1 MRNFEVV
8 QQIGKAIRP
17 FILKGG
23 LRRNAVEKRLREG
36 RPLIPDTKGGLWED
50 EDFVA
55 NVRGMLRQD
64 YPQIPEVLRN
74 DYGDVIEPASPKSGA
89 GAGNSRTS
97 PPASEGASC
106 GGPSA
111 PIDAEMTYAQKQLM
125 IADTKAKTR
134 AMELQAA
141 RDEEELADVR
151 ARAAIRESGGGPG
164 GATVTG
170 SCREPAGESGI
181 LPGAGGD
188 KKVSTIKVSTL
199 RPT

>member
-36 RPLIPDTKGGLWED
+36 LPLIPATKGGLWED

-55 NVRGMLRQD
+55 NVRDMLHQD

-89 GAGNSRTS
+89 GAGNSRT
-97 PPASEGASC
+97 PPPPPGGASC

-111 PIDAEMTYAQKQLM
+111 PIDPELAELEEAVKKAALREQLEVLQ
-125 IADTKAKTR
+125 D
-134 AMELQAA
+134 QAA
-141 RDEEELADVR
+141 ARQRE
-151 ARAAIRESGGGPG
+151 RAAATGAATIPTTTDGKVSAIESIDLDVQCMGCVVVN
-164 GATVTG
+164 VTG
-170 SCREPAGESGI
+170 TWI
-181 LPGAGGD
+181 
-188 KKVSTIKVSTL
+188 
-199 RPT
+199 